1 MLEGRN
7 DQLLLKLEG
16 HQGDGWVTKSVCLP
30 RGKYSLAFKATVGV
44 MFKSDIAIDD
54 IQLLPQNCILS
65 TSKMC
70 SSIVSI
76 EVISNMYF

>member
-30 RGKYSLAFKATVGV
+30 RGKYSLAFEAAVGV
-44 MFKSDIAIDD
+44 MFKSDVAIDNV
-54 IQLLPQNCILS
+54 QLLSQNCTPS
-65 TSKMC
+65 TSKMR

-76 EVISNMYF
+76 DVITNM